1 MIGWRVLTSAVRK
14 VALYWNTLRFLRWT
28 QITGRL
34 LFVLKRPKV
43 DTSPAP
49 PVRARTGMWT
59 PGARRQPSLVSP
71 TVFRLLNTEGNLAEI
86 GWDGPLRTKLWR
98 YNQHYFDDL
107 NASESHLRLGWHQAL
122 VERWVNDNPPGVGV
136 GWEPYPCSLR
146 VVNWLKWQ
154 LAGNKLSGLAIHSLS
169 IQARWLNERLEWH
182 LLGNHLLANA
192 KALIFVGTFFEG
204 EEAEAWKSQGL
215 AILCEQ
221 LREQILSD
229 GGHFERSAMYHALVL
244 EDVLDLICLGRAYP
258 DAIPRSIVSDCEE
271 VAGRMVTWLR
281 SMVHPDG
288 EIAFFND
295 AAIGVAPAPGQ
306 LFSYSAQLEL
316 TERGHGASSA
326 ASGYARLEHGS
337 AIALLD
343 VGSVGPDYLPGH
355 AHAGTLS
362 FELSVAGRRIIVN
375 TGTSEYGLG
384 DIRAYERSTTAHST
398 VQVGGESSSEVW
410 AGFRVARRARVSAL
424 AQSRDFGSTTL
435 SCCHD
440 GYQRLGGGPTHC
452 RTWRLTAGE
461 LRISDHVKP
470 AVQQCVARFHL
481 HPDVVPTVVSP
492 GLWQVSLSG
501 IGAVAYVR
509 IETGHAHLEAGHY
522 SPQFGV
528 RQDNSCLA
536 VELDGGRADVV
547 VTFAIDSKV

>member
-1 MIGWRVLTSAVRK
+1 

-71 TVFRLLNTEGNLAEI
+71 TVFRFLNTEGDLAEI
-86 GWDGPLRTKLWR
+86 GWDSPLRTKLWR

-192 KALIFVGTFFEG
+192 KALIFVGAFFEG

-215 AILCEQ
+215 TILCEQ

-244 EDVLDLICLGRAYP
+244 EDVLDLIGLGRAYP

-295 AAIGVAPAPGQ
+295 AAIGVAPAPEQ
-306 LFSYSAQLEL
+306 LFTYFTQLGL
-316 TERGHGASSA
+316 TEKGMGASGV
-326 ASGYARLEHGS
+326 ASGYVRLKQGS
-337 AIALLD
+337 AIAVMD

-362 FELSVAGRRIIVN
+362 FELSVEGRRLIVN
-375 TGTSEYGLG
+375 TGTSEYGNG
-384 DIRAYERSTTAHST
+384 SVRAHERSTMAHST
-398 VQVGGESSSEVW
+398 LQVGSESSSEVW
-410 AGFRVARRARVSAL
+410 SGFRVARRARVSGL
-424 AQSRDFGSTTL
+424 IETRDTDSARV

-440 GYQRLGGGPTHC
+440 GYQRLAGQPRHC
-452 RTWRLTAGE
+452 RTWRLTSYE
-461 LRISDHVKP
+461 LRVSDQVSHS
-470 AVQQCVARFHL
+470 QQRCVARFHL
-481 HPDVVPTVVSP
+481 HPDVVATALSP
-492 GLWQVSLSG
+492 QQWRLAFSDDT
-501 IGAVAYVR
+501 AVANITVE
-509 IETGHAHLEAGHY
+509 IGTAQLEGGHY
-522 SPQFGV
+522 APQFGL
-528 RQDNSCLA
+528 RLDNSCLA
-536 VELDGGRADVV
+536 VELEGGRADVV
-547 VTFAIDSKV
+547 VSFAVHSTG